1 MPSTDAR
8 PDARRP
14 PVHDRTL
21 PGLDVARLDAWLH
34 THRPDLVDATPLHA
48 ELLAGGRSNLTY
60 RVDGARVPL
69 VLRRPPLRHVQATAH
84 DMAREHR
91 VLSALGATR
100 VPVPTTYA
108 LVDDTDGAAGTG
120 TPFFLMARVDGEAL
134 ATPEQN
140 ARWSPDNLR
149 AVSLELATLLAE
161 LHAVDPHDVGL
172 ADLGRPDGFLDRQ
185 VRRWGVQLDGSRSR
199 DVPALDDLQERLRA
213 DVPTTWRPALVHGDY
228 RLDNALVARAPA
240 EADAGGTAEPPHVA
254 AILDWEMAT
263 LGDAAVDL
271 GMLGL
276 YWELARVADDDHT
289 VTAVDPAAGYP
300 DFAELVDAYAARLGT
315 PPPDLAWYRA
325 FAAYKLA
332 VILEGV
338 HLRFRAG
345 GTVGEGFER
354 VGDLVEPLA
363 REGLARLAD
372 RARTG
377 RSAALRTRAGE
388 A

>member
-1 MPSTDAR
+1 MY
-8 PDARRP
+8 
-14 PVHDRTL
+14 DRTL

-34 THRPDLVDATPLHA
+34 AHRPDLVDDTPLQA

-91 VLSALGATR
+91 VLSALGPTP

-140 ARWSPDNLR
+140 ARWSPDDLR
-149 AVSLELATLLAE
+149 TLSLELAALLAE

-172 ADLGRPDGFLDRQ
+172 AELGRPDGFLDRQ

-199 DVPALDDLQERLRA
+199 DVPALDELQERLRA
-213 DVPTTWRPALVHGDY
+213 DVPATWRPALVHGDY
-228 RLDNALVARAPA
+228 RLDNALVARPSRDVAG
-240 EADAGGTAEPPHVA
+240 DARNARPPRVA

-300 DFAELVDAYAARLGT
+300 GFAELVDAYADRLGT

-345 GTVGEGFER
+345 GTVGDGFER
-354 VGDLVEPLA
+354 VGDLVTPLA

-372 RARTG
+372 RTG
-377 RSAALRTRAGE
+377 GTRGTSVRTRAGE

>member
-1 MPSTDAR
+1 MD
-8 PDARRP
+8 
-14 PVHDRTL
+14 HRTL
-21 PGLDVARLDAWLH
+21 PGLDVARLDTWLRA
-34 THRPDLVDATPLHA
+34 HRPDLAGDGPLTA
-48 ELLAGGRSNLTY
+48 SLLAGGRSNLTY

-69 VLRRPPLRHVQATAH
+69 VLRRPPLHHVQATAH

-91 VLSALGATR
+91 VLSALGPTR

-108 LVDDTDGAAGTG
+108 LVDDTDGAAGSG
-120 TPFFLMARVDGEAL
+120 TPFFLMARVDGEAI

-140 ARWSPDNLR
+140 ARWSPDDLR
-149 AVSLELATLLAE
+149 AVSLELAGLLAE

-172 ADLGRPDGFLDRQ
+172 GDLGRPDGFLDRQ

-199 DVPALDDLQERLRA
+199 DVPVLDDLQERLRA
-213 DVPTTWRPALVHGDY
+213 DVPTTWRAALVHGDY
-228 RLDNALVARAPA
+228 RLDNALVARPS
-240 EADAGGTAEPPHVA
+240 ADAGAGTGAGGTTGPPRVV

-276 YWELARVADDDHT
+276 YWKLARVADDDHA
-289 VTAVDPAAGYP
+289 VSAVDPAAGYP
-300 DFAELVDAYAARLGT
+300 DFAELVDVYAARLGA
-315 PPPDLAWYRA
+315 PAPDLAWYRA

-338 HLRFRAG
+338 HFRFRAG
-345 GTVGEGFER
+345 GTVGDGFDR
-354 VGDLVEPLA
+354 IGDLVTPLA

-372 RARTG
+372 RRGAARRT
-377 RSAALRTRAGE
+377 STRTRAGE

>member
-1 MPSTDAR
+1 MD
-8 PDARRP
+8 
-14 PVHDRTL
+14 HRTL
-21 PGLDVARLDAWLH
+21 PGLDVARLEGWLH
-34 THRPDLVDATPLHA
+34 GHRPDLAGDGPLTA
-48 ELLAGGRSNLTY
+48 SLLAGGRSNLTY
-60 RVDGARVPL
+60 RVDGARLPL

-91 VLSALGATR
+91 VLSALGPTR

-134 ATPEQN
+134 ATPAQN
-140 ARWSPDNLR
+140 ARWSPDDLR
-149 AVSLELATLLAE
+149 TVSLELAALLAE

-172 ADLGRPDGFLDRQ
+172 GDLGRPDGFLDRQ
-185 VRRWGVQLDGSRSR
+185 VHRWGVQLDGSRSR

-213 DVPTTWRPALVHGDY
+213 DVPTTWRPAVVHGDY
-228 RLDNALVARAPA
+228 RLDNALVARPSAS
-240 EADAGGTAEPPHVA
+240 DAGGAAGPPHVA

-300 DFAELVDAYAARLGT
+300 DFAELVDAYAARLGA

-338 HLRFRAG
+338 HLRFRDG
-345 GTVGEGFER
+345 GTVGDGFER
-354 VGDLVEPLA
+354 VGDLVAPLA
-363 REGLARLAD
+363 HEGLDRLAG
-372 RARTG
+372 RARTA
-377 RSAALRTRAGE
+377 SRTSVPSRAGE

>member
-1 MPSTDAR
+1 M
-8 PDARRP
+8 
-14 PVHDRTL
+14 HDRTL

-34 THRPDLVDATPLHA
+34 THRPDLVDGTPLQA
-48 ELLAGGRSNLTY
+48 SLLAGGRSNLTY

-91 VLSALGATR
+91 VLSALAPTL

-120 TPFFLMARVDGEAL
+120 TSFFLMARVDGEVL
-134 ATPEQN
+134 ATPGQN
-140 ARWSPDNLR
+140 ARWSPDDLR
-149 AVSLELATLLAE
+149 ALSLELAALLAE

-199 DVPALDDLQERLRA
+199 DVPVLDDLQERLRA

-228 RLDNALVARAPA
+228 RLDNALVARPSAQA
-240 EADAGGTAEPPHVA
+240 AGDAGTARPPHVA

-289 VTAVDPAAGYP
+289 VTAVDPTAGYP
-300 DFAELVDAYAARLGT
+300 DFAELVDAYAARLGA

-345 GTVGEGFER
+345 GTVGDGFER
-354 VGDLVEPLA
+354 VGDLVAPLA

-372 RARTG
+372 RTRTG
-377 RSAALRTRAGE
+377 RAAALRTRAGE